1 MRLRCGRGG
10 AVVAAVLLAAG
21 LIGRTSGADAQGLPA
36 GTARV
41 CFMRPYEPYV
51 SLAYT
56 TLYANGAVIGVSR
69 PGTTLCRDFAPG
81 AYTFSV
87 ASYLPDTDQAQPAQ
101 LAPGMQIYFEVW
113 TDPNLASGFAYNRD
127 MFYLLPVPPPSYP

>member
-1 MRLRCGRGG
+1 MRSRCVRAG
-10 AVVAAVLLAAG
+10 AVIATALLAGG
-21 LIGRTSGADAQGLPA
+21 LICPAAAAFAEALPA

-41 CFMRPYEPYV
+41 CFARPYEPYT

-56 TLYANGAVIGVSR
+56 TLYANGAAIGVSQ

-87 ASYLPDTDQAQPAQ
+87 DSYLPDLDEAQPAQ

-113 TDPNLASGFAYNRD
+113 VDPNFASGLKYRRD
-127 MFYLLPVPPPSYP
+127 MFYLLPLPPPFS